1 MLAKVVVLIVFF
13 GVLASLGSGLVFL
26 IRDKGQSDR
35 VVKALS
41 LRIGVSIALF
51 GLLFLMW
58 AAGFIEPHGVR
69 P

>member
-1 MLAKVVVLIVFF
+1 MLPKAIVLLIFL

-35 VVKALS
+35 VAKALS

-58 AAGFIEPHGVR
+58 AAGFIEPHGLQR
-69 P
+69 